1 MESSVKDAL
10 KAAAILGVSL
20 WSHASA
26 LQIGAWVGGPGSN
39 PQPTQANVQAFATLQ
54 DRPLDYV
61 QLYVIWDVNTWATT
75 KPYADIA
82 AADGATLLVTWMP
95 NGYSAPDIVNGKDD
109 AYIRQFAHDI
119 RSYPDTVWIRTLHE
133 ANGNWYSWG
142 IGYNGTSVNTDAA
155 IASAFQHVVQIFR
168 DSSVTNVKWMWTTN
182 ATNSAGATYAGNYPG
197 DAYVDCISID
207 GYNWG
212 TSQTVAV
219 NGWASTWQT
228 FVQVMTPAYK
238 ALAGIDKPV
247 VIPEFASSESGG
259 NKAQWITDAFASL
272 ATDFPRVTAL
282 MWFNQS
288 SDADWALTTS
298 AAATAA
304 WKAAVAKYPPTTSVE
319 PRASSAVASSS
330 RVWVTGVGHLALDLA
345 QPEPVR
351 IAVFDTRGDL
361 QSAWTPGTF
370 AAGVHDVDPGPG
382 SGVRFARVD
391 LGARKF
397 SVSLLPSIR

>member
-1 MESSVKDAL
+1 MESHVKKAL
-10 KAAAILGVSL
+10 KAAAILGVALSGQV
-20 WSHASA
+20 AA
-26 LQIGAWVGGPGSN
+26 LQIGAWVGGSGSN
-39 PQPTQANVQAFATLQ
+39 PQPTQANVQAFETLQ
-54 DRPLDYV
+54 GRPLDFV

-95 NGYSAPDIVNGKDD
+95 SGYSALDIVDGKDD

-119 RSYPDTVWIRTLHE
+119 KSYPNPVWIRTLHE

-142 IGYNGTSVNTDAA
+142 IGYGGTSVNTDASV
-155 IASAFQHVVQIFR
+155 ASAFRHIVQIFK
-168 DSSVTNVKWMWTTN
+168 DSSATNVKWMWTTN
-182 ATNSAGATYAGNYPG
+182 ATNSTGATFIGNYPG

-228 FVQVMTPAYK
+228 FVQVMTPAYQ
-238 ALAGIDKPV
+238 AISSIDKPV

-272 ATDFPRVTAL
+272 ATDFPKITAM

-298 AAATAA
+298 AAATEA
-304 WKAAVAKYPPTTSVE
+304 WKAAVAKYPPTSSVE
-319 PRASSAVASSS
+319 PRASSAAAFTS
-330 RVWVTGVGHLALDLA
+330 RARATGAGHLALDLA
-345 QPEPVR
+345 QPEPVK
-351 IAVFDTRGDL
+351 IAVFGTRGDL
-361 QSAWTPGTF
+361 QSAWTLGTL
-370 AAGVHDVDPGPG
+370 ASGVHDVDLGPG
-382 SGVRFARVD
+382 SGVRIARVEM
-391 LGARKF
+391 GAWKG
-397 SVSLLPSIR
+397 SVSLLPSFR